1 MGEWKGMCIVWKLG
15 FCLGC
20 NGFEED
26 IDKVKKYC
34 ETYKNFMR
42 RTKDE

>member
-1 MGEWKGMCIVWKLG
+1 MCIIFKLG

-26 IDKVKKYC
+26 IDKIKYFC
-34 ETYKNFMR
+34 EMYQKFR
-42 RTKDE
+42 RGELK

>member
-1 MGEWKGMCIVWKLG
+1 MCIVFKLG
-15 FCLGC
+15 LCLGC

-34 ETYKNFMR
+34 ELYKKFMEGR
-42 RTKDE
+42 YE